1 MTDSTPFVSP
11 LLPILRS
18 AGGVATEY
26 HGRTLIRH
34 FGDPSGEYDAAT
46 NGCAIFDRS
55 HRSRLMVSGRNPG
68 QMLNGVLT
76 GRMPGLA
83 SSSDEG
89 CSGEGT
95 YHAVL
100 TPKGRMISDL
110 WAYRLGDADTEAYLL
125 DVPVAGRDGLLAH
138 FGRFLP
144 PRFAAVRDVSQETA
158 AVTIVGRHADAV
170 VSRMGGVGRVHPSE
184 LDAVREG
191 LWFGTGDG
199 SGMLDQAGM
208 IHGYLVSR
216 TEDVWPSA
224 WTVLGAVESV
234 RAVWSALV
242 EDGVTPAGLGVWST
256 LRVEAGRPAF
266 GTDMDQ
272 DTLPPE
278 AGIVDRA
285 IDHTKGCYTGQE
297 VIVRIRDRGHVNRH
311 LRVLDLGDIPAPA
324 RGVELLAAD
333 GSGKSVGHLTS
344 VVQSPRF
351 DGVLAMGYVRRGVTD
366 ALLGDRR
373 VTVGSPG

>member
-1 MTDSTPFVSP
+1 
-11 LLPILRS
+11 
-18 AGGVATEY
+18 
-26 HGRTLIRH
+26 
-34 FGDPSGEYDAAT
+34 
-46 NGCAIFDRS
+46 
-55 HRSRLMVSGRNPG
+55 
-68 QMLNGVLT
+68 
-76 GRMPGLA
+76 
-83 SSSDEG
+83 
-89 CSGEGT
+89 
-95 YHAVL
+95 
-100 TPKGRMISDL
+100 
-110 WAYRLGDADTEAYLL
+110 
-125 DVPVAGRDGLLAH
+125 
-138 FGRFLP
+138 
-144 PRFAAVRDVSQETA
+144 
-158 AVTIVGRHADAV
+158 
-170 VSRMGGVGRVHPSE
+170 MGGVGRVHPSE

-191 LWFGTGDG
+191 FWFGTGDG

-311 LRVLDLGDIPAPA
+311 LRVLDLGDIPAPT